1 MTLAFDTVAGMRVV
15 TTSPSSDGTLVA
27 PEDMSAT
34 SHAITFLPG
43 DPPRLGA
50 LVVYDRSKAP
60 NAEAAALPDEVEV
73 VLPNAS
79 GNGVRRRTVV
89 AKRVP
94 VGDAIA
100 FLHDLGADVPGAA
113 LWLEVLTMGL
123 GLIARGRLYPSVTAS
138 GWDAWRAG
146 PLDPA
151 DRRLLADLA
160 AAFPPEAHAVPL
172 DRSSPL
178 RLRSPGSLIQA
189 LWDALADA
197 LPRTAAAV
205 FLTGAAPRG
214 AGRSP
219 ARKAQASAR
228 STGSPALFAG
238 IAPVPAAP
246 LRSWLVDAAGG
257 FVGERGADVA
267 LRIELDHLGWSPS
280 GATVNEDDEDAAG
293 VTAVSHGVR
302 GDPTAPTARAVL
314 QLTSR
319 AESSLVVDAADLYHS
334 PAAVVARFGED
345 AETDLLRALRRAAR
359 AWPPLEPLLHERAPT
374 GLELDDDLLAELLSD
389 GATLLQGTGVEVLWP
404 AEFLADG
411 IELRA
416 AVVAAPGVVVEAGFG
431 LNTLVEFR
439 WQATLHGELLS
450 EEEIDQLAEAK
461 RGLVRLRGR
470 WVAADPALLE
480 RLKTRRRQ
488 RLTAAEALG
497 TLLAGTIDLDGDPV
511 AVVTEGPLAELAG
524 RLTAMTGA
532 SEDELGIPP
541 GLAGDVE
548 LRPYQ
553 ARGVTWLHAMTDAG
567 LGGCLADDMGLGK
580 TLQVIALHLHRVAA
594 GRGPTLVVCPTSL
607 LGNWEREVRRFA
619 PGSVVRRHH
628 GSDRSLAD
636 LAPGELVVTSYGVA
650 RRDAEALAAAGF
662 SLVVADEAQHAKNP
676 ESATARA
683 LRTVGGPGGPARLA
697 LTGTPVENRLSD
709 LWSILDWTTPGLLG
723 PFDRFLRTVATPIER
738 NRDPLVTERLA
749 RTIRPFVLRRKK
761 TDPGVAPDLPPR
773 IVTDVPVPLT
783 SEQTTLYEAEVR
795 EALEAIRNEDGIAR
809 QGLVLRLLTV
819 LKQICNHPAQ
829 YLHQP
834 GPLAGRSGK
843 LAALEELV
851 DVIAAEGESVL
862 VFSQFVECL
871 SLVEARLDQLGVGTL
886 FLHGKVGAK
895 RRTEMVDTFQAG
907 KVPVLLLSLKAGGVG
922 LNLTRATHVVH
933 YDRWWNP
940 AVEDQATDRAHRI
953 GQDRPVQVHR
963 LIAEGTLED
972 HIATLIER
980 KRSLAEAVVGGGES
994 WIGRLTN
1001 EDLTDLVRLGSGA

>member
-1 MTLAFDTVAGMRVV
+1 VTPVFDTVVGVPAATVSLG
-15 TTSPSSDGTLVA
+15 SGGA
-27 PEDMSAT
+27 PLAPNDVRAA

-50 LVVYDRSKAP
+50 VVVYERSRKPTTEPSAI
-60 NAEAAALPDEVEV
+60 PDEVEIA
-73 VLPNAS
+73 LPNAS
-79 GNGVRRRTVV
+79 GRGVRRSTV
-89 AKRVP
+89 AARRVP
-94 VGDAIA
+94 IADAIA
-100 FLHDLGADVPGAA
+100 FLRDVEVDVPGAA
-113 LWLEVLTMGL
+113 AWSEALTMGL
-123 GLIARGRLYPSVTAS
+123 GLIARGRLYPTVTAS

-146 PLDPA
+146 PLDPG
-151 DRRLLADLA
+151 DRRLLAELA
-160 AAFPPEAHAVPL
+160 EAFPPEAHALPL
-172 DRSSPL
+172 DRTTPL
-178 RLRSPGSLIQA
+178 RLRSPGSLIRA
-189 LWDALADA
+189 LWDALADR
-197 LPRTAAAV
+197 LPRTAAAG
-205 FLTGAAPRG
+205 LLAGSATRGSGRGSERDDSATAP
-214 AGRSP
+214 
-219 ARKAQASAR
+219 
-228 STGSPALFAG
+228 STGLQAHFAAV
-238 IAPVPAAP
+238 APVPAAA
-246 LRSWLVDAAGG
+246 LRPWLVDAAGG

-267 LRIELDHLGWSPS
+267 LRIELDHLGRKPS
-280 GATVNEDDEDAAG
+280 TAALDEDDEDEAGATVASDSVRDDLAA
-293 VTAVSHGVR
+293 
-302 GDPTAPTARAVL
+302 PMARAVL

-319 AESSLVVDAADLYHS
+319 AESSLVVDAVDLYHS
-334 PAAVVARFGED
+334 PAVVVARFGDD
-345 AETDLLRALRRAAR
+345 AESDLLRALRRGAR
-359 AWPPLEPLLHERAPT
+359 AWAPLEPLLHERAPT
-374 GLELDDDLLAELLSD
+374 GLDLDDDLLAELLAD
-389 GATLLQGTGVEVLWP
+389 GATLLQGTGIEVLWP
-404 AEFLADG
+404 AEILADG

-416 AVVAAPGVVVEAGFG
+416 AVVATPGVVVESGFG
-431 LNTLVEFR
+431 LDTLVEFR
-439 WQATLHGELLS
+439 WQATLNGELLS

-480 RLKTRRRQ
+480 RLRARRRQ

-497 TLLAGTIDLDGDPV
+497 TLLAGTIDLDGEPV
-511 AVVTEGPLAELAG
+511 AVFAEGPLAELAG

-532 SEDELGIPP
+532 SEDDLGVPP
-541 GLAGDVE
+541 GLATDVE

-580 TLQVIALHLHRVAA
+580 TLQVIALHLHRAAA
-594 GRGPTLVVCPTSL
+594 GSGPTLVICPTSL

-619 PGSVVRRHH
+619 PGTPVRRHH
-628 GSDRSLAD
+628 GSARSLDD
-636 LAPGELVVTSYGVA
+636 LPPGELVVTSYGVA
-650 RRDAEALAAAGF
+650 RRDAEVLAAAGF
-662 SLVVADEAQHAKNP
+662 ELVVADEAQHAKNP
-676 ESATARA
+676 ETATARA
-683 LRTVGGPGGPARLA
+683 LRTIGGPGGPARLA

-723 PFDRFLRTVATPIER
+723 PFDRFLRTVATPVER
-738 NRDPLVTERLA
+738 NRDPLATERLA

-761 TDPGVAPDLPPR
+761 SDPGVAPDNPPR
-773 IVTDVPVPLT
+773 TVTDIPVPLT

-795 EALEAIRNEDGIAR
+795 EALDAIRDEDGIAR

-829 YLHQP
+829 YLHQA

-871 SLVEARLDQLGVGTL
+871 SLVEARLEQLGVGTL

-895 RRTEMVDTFQAG
+895 RRTEMVEAFQAG
-907 KVPVLLLSLKAGGVG
+907 EAPVLLLSLKAGGVG

-972 HIATLIER
+972 HIAALIER

-1001 EDLTDLVRLGSGA
+1001 EELADLVRLGSGA